1 MSGFK
6 YIAVEG
12 LIRSGKSELVHLL
25 SDKFNSK
32 PVYDNRDNPF
42 FDAYLKAIIRG
53 DDSSTLKTQLIFLL
67 NRYNQQ
73 IELNQQGLFQ
83 KTTISNYIFERDAI
97 YAHSVLKKDEELSI
111 YKKIY
116 SHFYNNI
123 AKPDLV
129 IYLQISFAE
138 MLKRIGNVENEIYR
152 DVPIEYWRDIF
163 EAYNYFFFNYK
174 SSPLLVVNVEKV
186 DFNIPKYLNN
196 LIEEINEHKIG
207 VKYYAPA

>member
-1 MSGFK
+1 MNGFK

-25 SDKFNSK
+25 AKKFNSK
-32 PVYDNRDNPF
+32 AVYDSRDNPF
-42 FDAYLKAIIRG
+42 FDGYLKALIRG
-53 DDSSTLKTQLIFLL
+53 DDSNALKTQLIFLL

-83 KTTISNYIFERDAI
+83 QTTISNYIFERDAI
-97 YAHSVLKKDEELSI
+97 YAHSVLKNDDDLSV

-116 SHFYNNI
+116 GHFFKTI

-129 IYLQISFAE
+129 IYLQISFNE
-138 MLKRIGNVENEIYR
+138 MLKRINNVQNEIYR
-152 DVPIEYWRDIF
+152 EVPVDYWREIF

-174 SSPLLVVNVEKV
+174 SSPLLVVNAEKV
-186 DFNIPKYLNN
+186 DFNNLKYLDN
-196 LIEEINEHKIG
+196 LVNEINEHKIG